1 MNTFKRKALSTVV
14 LGALGAAAGAA
25 HAVYQDPNGLG
36 QALIY
41 PYYSVQTAN
50 GSAFN
55 TYISVVNSTS
65 QGKVLKVRA
74 REGKTSAEVL
84 DFNLYLSPNDVW
96 TAAIIPIDASAT
108 AGARLITGDVS
119 CTNPAIPSGG
129 VDFRNYQYVGDGLG
143 NGLDRTREGYM
154 EIIEMATLTGSA
166 LAAAT
171 HNTAGT
177 PTCAGLVG
185 PSVGAAGQQVQASN
199 RSVPTGGINGTGTL
213 INVNNGVEMG
223 YNAVALANVSAGDIY
238 AEIGTEQGNFNNADA
253 ISVVVANNRV
263 YRSTFATSS
272 GVTGGV
278 RAVSSTLDRSSIIN
292 EYVLDT
298 ATRSNTDW
306 VMTFPTKWYFYVGA
320 AGTPET
326 PFTGVLGA
334 SGACE
339 PIAVTYFNREERGA
353 AASGVDF
360 SPLPP
365 GTPGSSLCWESTVM
379 SIRNG
384 SAHNPTGTTSGV
396 LGSNNTVPINVTS
409 TFQNGW
415 MNVQFTGAGATLA
428 GLGAATTATTNVL
441 TGAASAVAATYF
453 GLPVVGFM
461 VRTFNN
467 GTVPSGG
474 ATVLSNYG
482 SAFDHKYRETITP
495 TP

>member
-96 TAAIIPIDASAT
+96 TAAIIPTDASAT
-108 AGARLITGDVS
+108 AGGRLITSDVS
-119 CTNPAIPSGG
+119 CTNPAIPAGG

-154 EIIEMATLTGSA
+154 EIIEMATITGSA

-171 HNTAGT
+171 HNSAGI
-177 PTCAGLVG
+177 PANCPSLVG
-185 PSVGAAGQQVQASN
+185 PAVGAPGAQVGPAN

-223 YNAVALANVSAGDIY
+223 YNATALSNVSAGDIY
-238 AEIGTEQGNFNNADA
+238 AEIGTEQGNFIDADG

-263 YRSTFATSS
+263 YRSTFTTTTVAA
-272 GVTGGV
+272 GVK
-278 RAVSSTLDRSSIIN
+278 AVSSTIDRAAIIN

-306 VMTFPTKWYFYVGA
+306 VMTFPTKWYFYTGA

-326 PFTGVLGA
+326 PFTGILGTN
-334 SGACE
+334 GACE
-339 PIAVTYFNREERGA
+339 PVAVTFFNREEAGA
-353 AASGVDF
+353 LAAGVDF

-379 SIRNG
+379 SVRNG
-384 SAHNPTGTTSGV
+384 AAHNPTGTTSGV
-396 LGSNNTVPINVTS
+396 LGSLNTVPVNVRS

-415 MNVQFTGAGATLA
+415 MNVAFTGTNATTS
-428 GLGAATTATTNVL
+428 GIAATTTTTTNVL
-441 TGAASAVAATYF
+441 TGLTSATPATYF

-467 GTVPSGG
+467 GTISSGG
-474 ATVLSNYG
+474 STVLSNYG
-482 SAFDHKYRETITP
+482 SAFDHKYRENIAP
-495 TP
+495 AP

>member
-14 LGALGAAAGAA
+14 LGALGAAGAA

-65 QGKVLKVRA
+65 QGKVLKVRF

-96 TAAIIPIDASAT
+96 TAALIPTDSSAT
-108 AGARLITGDVS
+108 AGGRLITSDVS
-119 CTNPAIPSGG
+119 CTNPAISASGI
-129 VDFRNYQYVGDGLG
+129 DFRNYQYVGDGLG
-143 NGLDRTREGYM
+143 NGLDRTREGYA
-154 EIIEMATLTGSA
+154 EIIEMATITGSA

-171 HNTAGT
+171 HNSAGT
-177 PTCAGLVG
+177 PTCAGLRGQTVATTG
-185 PSVGAAGQQVQASN
+185 NLAGNLSI
-199 RSVPTGGINGTGTL
+199 PTGGINGTGTL
-213 INVNNGVEMG
+213 INVANGVDMG
-223 YNAVALANVSAGDIY
+223 YNAVALSNVSSAAIY
-238 AEIGTEQGNFNNADA
+238 AEVGTEQGNFNQAEN

-263 YRSTFATSS
+263 YRSTFPATS
-272 GVTGGV
+272 GVTAGV
-278 RAVSSTLDRSSIIN
+278 RAVSSAIDRSSIIN

-320 AGTPET
+320 AGTPES
-326 PFTGVLGA
+326 PFTAPLTT

-339 PIAVTYFNREERGA
+339 PVAINFFNREEAGQA
-353 AASGVDF
+353 AALEDF

-365 GTPGSSLCWESTVM
+365 GTPGSALCWESTVM

-384 SAHNPTGTTSGV
+384 ASHVPTGATSGV
-396 LGSNNTVPINVTS
+396 LGSVNTVPINVRAG
-409 TFQNGW
+409 FQNGW
-415 MNVQFTGAGATLA
+415 MDVRFTGTNATTTGITALTTASTNVITGATLA
-428 GLGAATTATTNVL
+428 TP
-441 TGAASAVAATYF
+441 ATYL

-467 GTVPSGG
+467 GSLPAVGG
-474 ATVLSNYG
+474 VSTLSNYG

-495 TP
+495 AP

>member
-14 LGALGAAAGAA
+14 LGALSAAGAA

-55 TYISVVNSTS
+55 TYISIVNSTS

-96 TAAIIPIDASAT
+96 TAAIIPTDTSAT
-108 AGARLITGDVS
+108 AGGRLITGDVS
-119 CTNPAIPSGG
+119 CTNPAIPAAG

-154 EIIEMATLTGSA
+154 EIIEMATITGSA

-171 HNTAGT
+171 HNSAGT
-177 PTCAGLVG
+177 PTCAGLTG
-185 PSVGAAGQQVQASN
+185 PAVGAVGAQVSPLN
-199 RSVPTGGINGTGTL
+199 RSVPTGGLSGTGTL
-213 INVNNGVEMG
+213 INVNNGVDMG
-223 YNAVALANVSAGDIY
+223 YNATALSNVSAGDIY
-238 AEIGTEQGNFNNADA
+238 AEIGTEQGNFIDADPIA
-253 ISVVVANNRV
+253 VVVANNRV
-263 YRSTFATSS
+263 YRSNFATSS
-272 GVTGGV
+272 GVAGGV
-278 RAVSSTLDRSSIIN
+278 RAVSATLDHSAVIN

-320 AGTPET
+320 AGTPEA
-326 PFTGVLGA
+326 PFTGILGA
-334 SGACE
+334 NGACE
-339 PIAVTYFNREERGA
+339 PVAVTFFNREEAGA
-353 AASGVDF
+353 LAAGVDF

-384 SAHNPTGTTSGV
+384 AAHTPTGTTSGV
-396 LGSNNTVPINVTS
+396 LGSVNTVPLTVRS

-415 MNVQFTGAGATLA
+415 MNVAFTGARSVTPGITSLATSVTTNILS
-428 GLGAATTATTNVL
+428 GAAVTAAQT
-441 TGAASAVAATYF
+441 F
-453 GLPVVGFM
+453 QGLPVVGFM

-467 GTVPSGG
+467 GTISVGG
-474 ATVLSNYG
+474 TSVLSNYG
-482 SAFDHKYRETITP
+482 SAFDHKYRQTITP